1 MCHLSL
7 YYTNILD
14 YMLLTYNLLLL
25 QYYISLLYLPENLIS
40 VELNIVF
47 LNIKGP
53 DFCNEKQR
61 NIERSC

>member
-1 MCHLSL
+1 MCHISL
-7 YYTNILD
+7 YYANILD

-25 QYYISLLYLPENLIS
+25 QYYLPENLIS

>member
-1 MCHLSL
+1 
-7 YYTNILD
+7 
-14 YMLLTYNLLLL
+14 MLLTYNLLLL

-40 VELNIVF
+40 VELNMVF

-61 NIERSC
+61 NTERSC

>member
-1 MCHLSL
+1 MCHVSL
-7 YYTNILD
+7 YYANILD

-25 QYYISLLYLPENLIS
+25 QYYLPENLIS